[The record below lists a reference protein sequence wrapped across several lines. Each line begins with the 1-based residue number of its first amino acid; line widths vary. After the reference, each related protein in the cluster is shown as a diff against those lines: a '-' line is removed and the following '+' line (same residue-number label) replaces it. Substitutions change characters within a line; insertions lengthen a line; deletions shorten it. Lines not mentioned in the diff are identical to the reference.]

1 VEHDEETMTAQG
13 NAQSGVVLTR
23 NEIWLL
29 LHALAE
35 TTAPALRWD
44 GNDLEPWEMGELQ
57 RKLRGALQ
65 AEPVEAI
72 ESAVIVPIDSE
83 LGAELL
89 GADFERQALSQ
100 AFDLGSLFAA
110 CADRGW
116 GLTLEMP
123 RGANARTP
131 ASATVRVH
139 EDEREFTALE
149 RPIVA
154 VARAMLAAAASTA
167 STPPD
172 PTASTPQAVVRYEEY
187 AISAASI
194 QRGREEE
201 TIARM
206 EEQGWE
212 LVREESTG
220 DGSRYI
226 FRRPAAG

>member
-1 VEHDEETMTAQG
+1 MNAQG
-13 NAQSGVVLTR
+13 DAQTGLVLTR

-35 TTAPALRWD
+35 ITAPTLRWD
-44 GNDLEPWEMGELQ
+44 GNDLEPWEVGELQ
-57 RKLRGALQ
+57 RKLRSALQ
-65 AEPVEAI
+65 AEPAESI

-89 GADFERQALSQ
+89 GADFSRLALSQ
-100 AFDLGSLFAA
+100 AFDLGSLVAA

-116 GLTLEMP
+116 GIVLELP

-131 ASATVRVH
+131 ANATVRVQRG
-139 EDEREFTALE
+139 DREFSALE

-154 VARAMLAAAASTA
+154 VARAMLAAAASTSAPDGAIDA
-167 STPPD
+167 SGLSLAPAAIHYD
-172 PTASTPQAVVRYEEY
+172 EY

-194 QRGREEE
+194 QRGKEEE
-201 TIARM
+201 TMARM
-206 EEQGWE
+206 AAQGWE
-212 LVREESTG
+212 LVREDTSA

-226 FRRPAAG
+226 FRRPTER

>member
-1 VEHDEETMTAQG
+1 MNAQG
-13 NAQSGVVLTR
+13 DAQTGLVLTR

-35 TTAPALRWD
+35 TTAPTLRWD
-44 GNDLEPWEMGELQ
+44 GNDLEPWEVGELQ

-65 AEPVEAI
+65 AEPVDSIEA
-72 ESAVIVPIDSE
+72 AVIVPIDSE

-89 GADFERQALSQ
+89 GADFGRLALSQ
-100 AFDLGSLFAA
+100 AFDLGSLVAA

-116 GLTLEMP
+116 GIALELP

-131 ASATVRVH
+131 ANVTVRVQ
-139 EDEREFTALE
+139 EGDREFSALE

-154 VARAMLAAAASTA
+154 VARAMLAAAAST
-167 STPPD
+167 STPEGAIDATSAAAP
-172 PTASTPQAVVRYEEY
+172 VVAHYDEY

-194 QRGREEE
+194 QRGKEEE
-201 TIARM
+201 TMARM
-206 EEQGWE
+206 AAQGWE
-212 LVREESTG
+212 LVREETSA

-226 FRRPAAG
+226 FRRPTGR

>member
-1 VEHDEETMTAQG
+1 MNAQG
-13 NAQSGVVLTR
+13 DAQTGLVLTR

-44 GNDLEPWEMGELQ
+44 GNDLEPWEVGELQ
-57 RKLRGALQ
+57 RKLRSALQ
-65 AEPVEAI
+65 AEPVDSIEA
-72 ESAVIVPIDSE
+72 AVIVPIDSE

-89 GADFERQALSQ
+89 GADFGRLALSQ
-100 AFDLGSLFAA
+100 AFDLGSLVAA

-116 GLTLEMP
+116 GIALELP

-131 ASATVRVH
+131 ANVTVRVQ
-139 EDEREFTALE
+139 EGDREFSALE

-154 VARAMLAAAASTA
+154 VARAMLAAAASTSDVDGA
-167 STPPD
+167 IEAGGSSPAPATHYD
-172 PTASTPQAVVRYEEY
+172 EY

-194 QRGREEE
+194 QRGKVEE
-201 TIARM
+201 TMARM
-206 EEQGWE
+206 AAQGWE
-212 LVREESTG
+212 LVREETSA

-226 FRRPAAG
+226 FRRPTGR